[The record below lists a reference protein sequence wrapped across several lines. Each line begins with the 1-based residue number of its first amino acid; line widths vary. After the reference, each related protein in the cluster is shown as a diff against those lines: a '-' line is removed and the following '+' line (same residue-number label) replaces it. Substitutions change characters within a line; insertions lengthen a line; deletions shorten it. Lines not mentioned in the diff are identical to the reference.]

1 MDPARLSGRYAVR
14 VMTEADIP
22 AILALCLGNPLYYRH
37 CPPPVSEQT
46 VRADLLALPPRKG
59 PEDKYYLGFY
69 DGSRLAAVL
78 DLIAGFPDPEIA
90 FWGFFMVDRDLQGA
104 GVGSTLV
111 TELCQALAGMGFQ
124 AVRLGWVRGNPQAE
138 HFWKKNGFREL
149 GVTWDTN
156 GYTVVYA
163 QRELCP

>member
-1 MDPARLSGRYAVR
+1 MNPACLSGQYRVR
-14 VMTEADIP
+14 RMTEAELP
-22 AILALCLGNPLYYRH
+22 AILALCQGNPLYYKH

-69 DGSRLAAVL
+69 DGARLAAVL
-78 DLIAGFPDPEIA
+78 DLITGFPTPEIA

-104 GVGSTLV
+104 GVGSALV